1 MLDKNKFK
9 YFAAEKGIPLNV
21 LATKMGMN
29 PATLSKKLS
38 GFTEFTRKEI
48 QDYQKLTEVSDVEM
62 LSIFLAN
69 ILRKRKKKRGVENAR
84 MGDS

>member
-1 MLDKNKFK
+1 MMDKNKFK

-29 PATLSKKLS
+29 PATLSKKLG

-48 QDYQKLTEVSDVEM
+48 QDYQILTEVSDAEM
-62 LSIFLAN
+62 LSIFF
-69 ILRKRKKKRGVENAR
+69 GQ
-84 MGDS
+84 

>member
-21 LATKMGMN
+21 LATKMCMN

-38 GFTEFTRKEI
+38 GFTEFTRSEI
-48 QDYQKLTEVSDVEM
+48 QDYQRLIGVSDAEM
-62 LSIFLAN
+62 LSIFF
-69 ILRKRKKKRGVENAR
+69 
-84 MGDS
+84 S

>member
-69 ILRKRKKKRGVENAR
+69 SLRKRKKKVRCGECKNGR
-84 MGDS
+84 

>member
-38 GFTEFTRKEI
+38 GSTEFTRKEI
-48 QDYQKLTEVSDVEM
+48 QDYQNLTEVSDTEM
-62 LSIFLAN
+62 LSIFF
-69 ILRKRKKKRGVENAR
+69 
-84 MGDS
+84 S

>member
-21 LATKMGMN
+21 LATEMGMN
-29 PATLSKKLS
+29 PATLSKKLG

-48 QDYQKLTEVSDVEM
+48 QDYQSLTGVSDAEM
-62 LSIFLAN
+62 LTIFF
-69 ILRKRKKKRGVENAR
+69 
-84 MGDS
+84 SQ

>member
-62 LSIFLAN
+62 MSIFLAN
-69 ILRKRKKKRGVENAR
+69 SLRKRKKKAR
-84 MGDS
+84 

>member
-69 ILRKRKKKRGVENAR
+69 SLRKRKKKAR
-84 MGDS
+84 